1 MEKNAGQMVA
11 ARVHAEKRHVGH
23 VGDPGQGMPVVGMKC
38 PEGPAYPLG
47 TKPFLHGG
55 VRRDVKIVV
64 QNEEVETGR
73 LKIGGG
79 GGQEKKKGKENDPA
93 ALF

>member
-1 MEKNAGQMVA
+1 
-11 ARVHAEKRHVGH
+11 
-23 VGDPGQGMPVVGMKC
+23 MPVVGMKS

-47 TKPFLHGG
+47 TKPFLNGG

-73 LKIGGG
+73 LKIGDTGG
-79 GGQEKKKGKENDPA
+79 EEKKKGEKNDPA
-93 ALF
+93 MLF